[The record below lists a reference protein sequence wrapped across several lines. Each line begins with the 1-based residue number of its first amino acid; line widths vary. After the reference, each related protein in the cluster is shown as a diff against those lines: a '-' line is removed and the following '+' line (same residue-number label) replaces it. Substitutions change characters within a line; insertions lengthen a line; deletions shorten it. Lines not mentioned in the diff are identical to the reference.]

1 MVCQTTKR
9 IQVSDGSATINP
21 TLPITETRGITGT
34 NGVWKGG
41 LMSLRGWRTMTT
53 QQPMTQTRQQ
63 MIMMMAHQLPQRP
76 WVQPYSTS
84 EHSAA
89 QKITNTS
96 RLTMTILL
104 VRTVGLHFNT
114 NVHLHRIVTR
124 RVRVESMI
132 YDDDT
137 STRMA
142 AVARKSFKSLEKV
155 SIFSGPGVVKNSCK
169 RLRAW
174 LSFWHDV

>member
-21 TLPITETRGITGT
+21 TLKITETRGITGT

-41 LMSLRGWRTMTT
+41 LMSLRGWRTMIT

-76 WVQPYSTS
+76 RVQPYSTS

-104 VRTVGLHFNT
+104 VRAVGLHFHT
-114 NVHLHRIVTR
+114 NVHLHRIVTI
-124 RVRVESMI
+124 RVLRQLWSLKLLPGWPVTTLAWMF
-132 YDDDT
+132 
-137 STRMA
+137 
-142 AVARKSFKSLEKV
+142 FKSLEKV
-155 SIFSGPGVVKNSCK
+155 FHFSRTMES
-169 RLRAW
+169 R
-174 LSFWHDV
+174 